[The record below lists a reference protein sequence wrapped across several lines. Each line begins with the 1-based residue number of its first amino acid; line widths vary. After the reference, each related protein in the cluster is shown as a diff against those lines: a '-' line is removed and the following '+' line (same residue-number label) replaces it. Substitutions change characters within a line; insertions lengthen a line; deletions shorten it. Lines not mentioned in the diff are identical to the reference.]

1 MSVQIHISGDNANE
15 AVKELSALA
24 SHFTATPAPVAPMT
38 AAVPAVAYTAEPT
51 VATPSA
57 PPIPVAAPATPQPAP
72 VPTAPPV
79 AVPTAP
85 PAPPAPAAPAAVP
98 IASQSYSMDQLA
110 VAATA
115 LMDAGRHAELIQLL
129 QSFGVPSL
137 TALPKEQY
145 GTFATQ
151 LRAMGAKL

>member
-24 SHFTATPAPVAPMT
+24 SHFTATPAPVAPVA

-51 VATPSA
+51 VATPPA
-57 PPIPVAAPATPQPAP
+57 PPIPVAAPFAPQPAP
-72 VPTAPPV
+72 VPTAPPA

-85 PAPPAPAAPAAVP
+85 PAPVAPAAVP
-98 IASQSYSMDQLA
+98 VASQSYSMDQLA

-115 LMDAGRHAELIQLL
+115 LMDAGRQAELIQLL

-145 GTFATQ
+145 GAFATQ
-151 LRAMGAKL
+151 LRAMGAKI